1 VYFVHH
7 GDFGFLLRA
16 ELFFDLVDVPEV
28 VLGFGFQISD
38 LMLDPRHGLPQEL
51 GFVLLAYLL
60 NCPAYVLLA
69 HILP

>member
-1 VYFVHH
+1 
-7 GDFGFLLRA
+7 
-16 ELFFDLVDVPEV
+16 LVDVPEV